1 MKISIETSEGLANS
15 RGPAADEET
24 GSDVVRWSAG
34 IPAGQK
40 LLHHDRRGAANYQP
54 VE

>member
-15 RGPAADEET
+15 RVPAADEGS

-34 IPAGQK
+34 MQAGQK
-40 LLHHDRRGAANYQP
+40 LPDHDRRGAANC
-54 VE
+54 